1 MQHSKAIVLVPHV
14 RRGRK
19 FRADNLFIQASIG
32 NKTVEED
39 DLSPV
44 YAMFII
50 SLVRKKNPYHPF
62 HRAHLEHSNWRPG
75 QSSYVNKYPLLRQRA
90 DLSQ

>member
-50 SLVRKKNPYHPF
+50 SLVRKKKSLSSLSS
-62 HRAHLEHSNWRPG
+62 RALGAQQLAPRPIIIC
-75 QSSYVNKYPLLRQRA
+75 Q
-90 DLSQ
+90 